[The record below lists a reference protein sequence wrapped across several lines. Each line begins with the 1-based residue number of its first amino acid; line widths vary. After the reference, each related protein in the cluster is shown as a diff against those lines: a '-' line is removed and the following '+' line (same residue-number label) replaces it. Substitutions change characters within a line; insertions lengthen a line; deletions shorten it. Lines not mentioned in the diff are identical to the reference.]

1 MDENIYKDGG
11 SEDTI
16 LPEDEN
22 PFRNELKTSPN
33 IKTSLSGTV
42 TELGSNQAKTN
53 FFASEEMASDA
64 EGLIHSGFVFSAA
77 SYAAMAAV
85 NETFSVV
92 IGAKIHFF
100 APTKLNEAIEFDARS
115 HFNESKK
122 REVRVTGTTNDIKV
136 FEGTFQVVILED
148 HIFKIYKTNLQKQA
162 AQRRNEEKRKEE
174 AKQNA

>member
-1 MDENIYKDGG
+1 MDENIYDDNI
-11 SEDTI
+11 SDSVV

-33 IKTSLSGTV
+33 IKISLSGAV
-42 TELGSNQAKTN
+42 TQLEPNHAKTR
-53 FFASEEMASDA
+53 FFATNDMVADG
-64 EGLIHSGFVFSAA
+64 EGLIHGGFVFSAA

-100 APTKLNEAIEFDARS
+100 APTRVNEAIEFDARS

-122 REVRVTGTTNDIKV
+122 REVRVTGKTKDIKV

-148 HIFKIYKTNLQKQA
+148 HIFKIYQANLQKQA

>member
-1 MDENIYKDGG
+1 
-11 SEDTI
+11 
-16 LPEDEN
+16 
-22 PFRNELKTSPN
+22 
-33 IKTSLSGTV
+33 
-42 TELGSNQAKTN
+42 
-53 FFASEEMASDA
+53 
-64 EGLIHSGFVFSAA
+64 
-77 SYAAMAAV
+77 MAAV

-148 HIFKIYKTNLQKQA
+148 HIFKIYKTSLQKQA

>member
-1 MDENIYKDGG
+1 MDENIYDDNSSDGVV
-11 SEDTI
+11 

-33 IKTSLSGTV
+33 IKIGLSGAV
-42 TELGSNQAKTN
+42 TQLEPNRAKTR
-53 FFASEEMASDA
+53 FLATSDMVA
-64 EGLIHSGFVFSAA
+64 DSEGLIHSGFVFSAA

-148 HIFKIYKTNLQKQA
+148 HIFKIYKTSLQKQA